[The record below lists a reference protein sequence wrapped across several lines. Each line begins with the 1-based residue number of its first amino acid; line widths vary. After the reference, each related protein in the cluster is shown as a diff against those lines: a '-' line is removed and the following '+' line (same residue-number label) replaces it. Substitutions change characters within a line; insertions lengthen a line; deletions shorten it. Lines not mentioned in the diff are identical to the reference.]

1 MTRMAEASK
10 AAGNGRPRILMFSQ
24 RNIIPN
30 ALWRCPLY
38 EFEDTVCQVDSVELL
53 APRPEKWFQYGN
65 RLANRVAARST
76 VALNPGIPKFEIKDE
91 YDLLFTI
98 CSFPK
103 DLLNFH
109 LEHWKDHCK
118 TSVCL
123 VDEIWIKELS
133 QQRCYLN
140 LLSKFDYLMLY
151 YSQSVKPV
159 GEITGTKCLFLPP
172 GVDAIRFSPYPDPPN
187 RVIDVYSIGRRSER
201 THQALLEMAK
211 EKKIFYVHDTISGN
225 QAIRSR
231 EHREMLANMGK
242 RSRYY
247 IVNPGLIDAPEIR
260 GDQIEIGNRYF
271 EGAAAGNIM
280 IGEIPGNEAYEKLF
294 HWQDAVIHLPF
305 GSGEIGKI
313 IHELDGQ
320 PARQE
325 AIRRENMVQAL
336 KQHDW
341 VYRWENVLRIVGMD
355 PLPALS
361 ERKKRLQDLSET
373 IEKERNNS

>member
-1 MTRMAEASK
+1 MISLNPK
-10 AAGNGRPRILMFSQ
+10 NGKPRVLMFSQ

-38 EFEDTVCQVDSVELL
+38 EFEDTICQVDAVEVL
-53 APRPEKWFQYGN
+53 APVPGKLFGYGN
-65 RLANRVAARST
+65 RLANRVAASST
-76 VALNPGIPKFEIKDE
+76 VALNPGIPKTEIKDD
-91 YDLLFTI
+91 YDMLFTI

-103 DLLNFH
+103 DLLNFRIERWK
-109 LEHWKDHCK
+109 EHCRI
-118 TSVCL
+118 SVCL
-123 VDEIWIKELS
+123 VDEIWIKELFR
-133 QQRCYLN
+133 QKCYLK
-140 LLSKFDYLMLY
+140 LMSQFDYVMLY

-159 GEITGTKCLFLPP
+159 SEITGNRCHFLPP
-172 GVDAIRFSPYPDPPN
+172 GVDAIRFCPYPDPPN

-211 EKKIFYVHDTISGN
+211 GKEIFYVHDTISGN
-225 QAIRSR
+225 QAIRSG
-231 EHREMLANMGK
+231 EHREMLANMAK

-247 IVNPGLIDAPEIR
+247 IVNPGLIDAPEVR

-280 IGEIPGNEAYEKLF
+280 IGEIPRNESYEKLF
-294 HWQDAVIHLPF
+294 HWRDAVIDLPF
-305 GSGEIGKI
+305 GSSEIGRVL
-313 IHELDGQ
+313 HELDGQ

-325 AIRRENMVQAL
+325 TIRRENMVHAL

-341 VYRWENVLRIVGMD
+341 VYRWETVLKIVGMD

-361 ERKKRLQDLSET
+361 ERKRRLGDLSET
-373 IEKERNNS
+373 IEQEGNNS